1 MRQKMTEKSGKL
13 TSKKRKAIA
22 ALIGG
27 ATVTEAADKAG
38 VKRQTVHT
46 WLNEKGFKTE
56 LKISEAKVLD
66 EVSRKLVALAD
77 KAVSAFKDVLDNSEA
92 DISLRVQ
99 AADKLIRRLIE
110 LRTQV
115 DLEERVSELE
125 KMAKIGK

>member
-1 MRQKMTEKSGKL
+1 MTEKSGEL

-46 WLNEKGFKTE
+46 WLNEKDFKTE
-56 LKISEAKVLD
+56 LKIAEAKVLD

-77 KAVSAFKDVLDNSEA
+77 MAVGAFKDVLDNSKV

>member
-1 MRQKMTEKSGKL
+1 MTEKSGKL

-46 WLNEKGFKTE
+46 WLNEKDFKTE
-56 LKISEAKVLD
+56 LKIAEAKVLD

-77 KAVSAFKDVLDNSEA
+77 MAVGAFKDVLDNSKV

>member
-1 MRQKMTEKSGKL
+1 VTEKNGL

-27 ATVTEAADKAG
+27 ATVTEAAAKAG
-38 VKRQTVHT
+38 VKRQTVHG
-46 WLNEKGFKTE
+46 WMHERAFKAE
-56 LKISEAKVLD
+56 LKAAEAEALD
-66 EVSRKLVALAD
+66 KISRKLVVMAD
-77 KAVSAFKDVLDNSEA
+77 KAVAAFEDVLGNPET
-92 DISLRVQ
+92 DINLRLS

-125 KMAKIGK
+125 KYAKIG